1 MSKVKAGVVLVTKFV
16 RPGAKA
22 FKGYVNYIDREAA
35 VRNEYSD
42 EWNGYVDYMGN
53 PQKTSALFTAASDC
67 LSEKNKQELKD
78 QFIQAEENSNL
89 MWQTV
94 LSFDNRWLEEQGIY
108 DSATNTLNSD
118 KIRELTRNSMD
129 RMLEKEGISESAVW
143 SAAIHYNTDNIHIHI
158 ATVEPGQ
165 SQRPM
170 RENGEP
176 KGVWKKSTLN
186 AGKSVV
192 VNGILLQQEENK
204 YLNDLI
210 RNNIV
215 GGKRD
220 QAIAYDRE
228 LRQLFLKVYNE
239 LPENKQY
246 WNYKSTN
253 LGNQTR
259 KDLDTLSWMFIQKY
273 HADDYKKFQEVAQIQ
288 QDKYKTAYGAGNKV
302 VNNYAA
308 NKEKEL
314 YTRLGNTILKEMKEY
329 DRQLD
334 QDEKV
339 NKRMLHYALSKDI
352 NNHIIKSNS
361 IQGGLN
367 RMGQA
372 MHQMSRAFRKDIQS
386 VKNQMQY
393 DNLQQKI
400 EREKERL

>member
-22 FKGYVNYIDREAA
+22 FKGYINYIDREEA

-42 EWNGYVDYMGN
+42 EWNGYVDYMKKKK
-53 PQKTSALFTAASDC
+53 KTSALFTAASDC
-67 LSEKNKQELKD
+67 LSEKDKQELKD
-78 QFIQAEENSNL
+78 QFIQAEENGNL

-176 KGVWKKSTLN
+176 KGVWRRATLN

-192 VNGILLQQEENK
+192 VNDILLQQEENR
-204 YLNDLI
+204 YLNELI
-210 RNNIV
+210 RHNIV
-215 GGKRD
+215 GGKKD
-220 QAIAYDRE
+220 QAIAYDRD
-228 LRQLFLKVYNE
+228 LRLVFLKVYNE
-239 LPENKQY
+239 LPKNKQY
-246 WNYKSTN
+246 WNYNSTN

-259 KDLDTLSWMFIQKY
+259 KDLDTLSEMFISKY
-273 HADDYKKFQEVAQIQ
+273 HAEDYKEFKKAAKIQ
-288 QDKYKTAYGAGNKV
+288 QEKYKTAYGEGNKF
-302 VNNYAA
+302 VNNYAD

-314 YTRLGNTILKEMKEY
+314 YTRLGNSILKEMKEY

-352 NNHIIKSNS
+352 NNHIVKSDN
-361 IQGGLN
+361 IRDGMNQ
-367 RMGQA
+367 MGRA
-372 MHQMSRAFRKDIQS
+372 MHQISRAFRKDIQS

-393 DNLQQKI
+393 DSLQQKI
-400 EREKERL
+400 EMEKEIE

>member
-1 MSKVKAGVVLVTKFV
+1 MSKIKAGVVLVTKFV

-22 FKGYVNYIDREAA
+22 FKGYINYIDRKEA

-53 PQKTSALFTAASDC
+53 PEKTSALFTAASDC
-67 LSEKNKQELKD
+67 LDDNDKQELKD
-78 QFIQAEENSNL
+78 QFIQAEENGNL

-94 LSFDNRWLEEQGIY
+94 ISFDNRWLEEQGIY
-108 DSATNTLNSD
+108 DSATNMLNSD

-143 SAAIHYNTDNIHIHI
+143 SAAIHYNTDNIHIHV
-158 ATVEPGQ
+158 ATVEPGM

-176 KGVWKKSTLN
+176 KGVWRRSTLN

-192 VNGILLQQEENK
+192 VNDILLQQEENR
-204 YLNDLI
+204 YLNELI
-210 RNNIV
+210 RHNIV
-215 GGKRD
+215 GGKKD
-220 QAIAYDRE
+220 QAIAYDRD
-228 LRQLFLKVYNE
+228 LRLAFLKVYNE
-239 LPENKQY
+239 LPQNKQY
-246 WNYKSTN
+246 WNYNSTN

-259 KDLDTLSWMFIQKY
+259 KDLDTLSEMFISKY
-273 HADDYKKFQEVAQIQ
+273 HAEDYNEFKKAAKIQ
-288 QDKYKTAYGAGNKV
+288 QEKYKTAYGEGNKSA
-302 VNNYAA
+302 NNYAD

-314 YTRLGNTILKEMKEY
+314 YTRLGNSILKEMKEY

-352 NNHIIKSNS
+352 NNHIVKSDNIKDGMH
-361 IQGGLN
+361 Q
-367 RMGQA
+367 MGRA
-372 MHQMSRAFRKDIQS
+372 MHQISRAFRKDIQS
-386 VKNQMQY
+386 IKNQMQY
-393 DNLQQKI
+393 DSLQQKI
-400 EREKERL
+400 EMEKEIE

>member
-16 RPGAKA
+16 RPGSKA
-22 FKGYVNYIDREAA
+22 FKGYINYIDREEA
-35 VRNEYSD
+35 VRNEYTD

-53 PQKTSALFTAASDC
+53 PEKTSALFTASADK
-67 LSEKNKQELKD
+67 LTGEDKQSLKE
-78 QFIQAEENSNL
+78 QFIQAEENGNL

-108 DSATNTLNSD
+108 DSNTNMLDSD

-129 RMLEKEGISESAVW
+129 RMLEKEGIAESAVW

-165 SQRPM
+165 THRPM
-170 RENGEP
+170 KENGEP
-176 KGVWKKSTLN
+176 KGVWKRSTLN

-192 VNGILLQQEENK
+192 VNGILLQQEENRL
-204 YLNDLI
+204 LNDLI

-215 GGKRD
+215 GGKKEKS
-220 QAIAYDRE
+220 IAYDKD
-228 LRQLFLKVYNE
+228 LRQAFLKVYNS

-246 WNYKSTN
+246 WNYNSTN
-253 LGNQTR
+253 LGNRTR
-259 KDLDTLSWMFIQKY
+259 KDLDALSRQFIEKY
-273 HADDYKKFQEVAQIQ
+273 HAEDFEEFKKIAHIQ
-288 QDKYKTAYGAGNKV
+288 QEKYKTAYGDGNKT

-329 DRQLD
+329 DRQLT
-334 QDEKV
+334 QDENL

-352 NNHIIKSNS
+352 NNHVMKSEGVRSGIN
-361 IQGGLN
+361 Q
-367 RMGQA
+367 MGKA
-372 MHQMSRAFRKDIQS
+372 MHKMNQAFRKDIQS
-386 VKNQMQY
+386 IKNQMQY
-393 DNLQQKI
+393 ENLQHQI
-400 EREKERL
+400 EIEKER